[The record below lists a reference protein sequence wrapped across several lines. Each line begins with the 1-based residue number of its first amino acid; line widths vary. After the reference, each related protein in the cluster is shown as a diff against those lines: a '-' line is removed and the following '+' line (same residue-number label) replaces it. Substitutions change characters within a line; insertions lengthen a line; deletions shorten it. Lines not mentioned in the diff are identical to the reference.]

1 MSVTYFIKNGFANIR
16 TLMTSICADLTDPTV
31 TTDNVQYFEGVYP
44 FPFDPLTIFPSGT
57 AYPAGNVVILESKLA
72 VDPMANVETVSTP
85 TGSINAAWRLGFVLH
100 NDVTLTL
107 HAGSRLNLP
116 GMESGAA
123 AGKLTFLTNRASNP
137 DKLEFREPPGCVN
150 IATWTEYNPSNYKI
164 FGNVLRASI
173 PGRTAGAGDAVL
185 PGPNVSIPNE
195 VFLSRISSI
204 GAEGSYPM
212 NYSLTLANRGMVL
225 CVWEDNQEEISET
238 VLGESGHGQYTDTD
252 KLSKVYGNS
261 PVRWVVFQR
270 AVDRESGFVR
280 GGRRLRG
287 NLDFKTGTVINE
299 TSRCPVFCVFGN
311 SNPAEYKKFIVREN
325 DVLTPSPKRS
335 ASVNTVDSPAILN
348 PLQQQSVTEQGE
360 FVVTFLNNLA
370 TSRFRYGDEL
380 DLIGTVGAEV
390 VGGGTNIKV
399 KVYSD
404 NYERTY
410 SALYANKQY
419 GGGMRIMVLT
429 AANSDDESK
438 NTEIRHNHPRQDYI
452 YTVGYVGPYTAAP
465 SDMRL
470 KSNIVRVGTLPIGI
484 GIYEYDIF
492 DRREVGVMA
501 QEVLLVKPEAVL
513 THEQGYYLVDYS
525 KIDFERTVKKVY
537 H

>member
-1 MSVTYFIKNGFANIR
+1 
-16 TLMTSICADLTDPTV
+16 MTSIASDLTDPTV
-31 TTDNVQYFEGVYP
+31 TTDNAQYFEGVYP
-44 FPFDPLTIFPSGT
+44 YPFDPLTIFTPGAS
-57 AYPAGNVVILESKLA
+57 YPAGNVIVFESKLA
-72 VDPMANVETVSTP
+72 VDPMANVLTVTTP
-85 TGSINAAWRLGFVLH
+85 TGSINAAWRLAFVLH
-100 NDVTLTL
+100 DDFSLTA

-116 GMESGAA
+116 AMEAGAS
-123 AGKLTFLTNRASNP
+123 AGQISFLTNRASDP
-137 DKLEFREPPGCVN
+137 DALEFREPPGCINVG
-150 IATWTEYNPSNYKI
+150 TWSNYTTTKNI
-164 FGNVLRASI
+164 FPSVAYTAI
-173 PGRTAGAGDAVL
+173 PGRTLAAGSVIK
-185 PGPNVSIPNE
+185 PGPNVKIPAE
-195 VFLSRISSI
+195 LFISRVSSI
-204 GAEGSYPM
+204 GAEASYPM
-212 NYSLTLANRGMVL
+212 NYSLTMANRGIVL
-225 CVWEDNQEEISET
+225 CVWEDNQEEIPEES
-238 VLGESGHGQYTDTD
+238 LGSDGYGAYTDKD
-252 KLSKVYGNS
+252 KLDKVYGNS
-261 PVRWVVFQR
+261 PVRWFAIQR

-287 NLDFKTGTVINE
+287 NLAYSTGTVINE

-311 SNPAEYKKFIVREN
+311 SSPSEYKKFIVREN

-335 ASVNTVDSPAILN
+335 ATVNTVDSPAILN

-360 FVVTFLNNLA
+360 FVVTFLNNLS
-370 TSRFRYGDEL
+370 TSRFRYGDEM

-404 NYERTY
+404 NYQRTY

-438 NTEIRHNHPRQDYI
+438 NTEIRHNHLMQDHI
-452 YTVGYVGPYTAAP
+452 YTLGYVGPYTAAP

-470 KSNIVRVGTLPIGI
+470 KSNIVKVGTLPIGI

-501 QEVLLVKPEAVL
+501 QEVLQVKPEAVL
-513 THEQGYYLVDYS
+513 THESGYYMVDYAL
-525 KIDFERTVKKVY
+525 IDFERTVKKVY
-537 H
+537 N